1 MTVFRCEFQFQ
12 FQFPFQEPWQHGSA
26 LAHPI
31 AFRGGQGD
39 GWRCAY
45 PSYDCDDCYD
55 CLLFPSRRRTGERS
69 ATHHH
74 ANIATRPMTDY
85 PRNRVRGGTYFFT
98 VNLADRRSDLLV
110 RRIDALRDAVRTVR
124 ARAPFHSDGWVVLPE
139 HIHCLSTLPE
149 GDADFSARW
158 QAIKTAFSRR
168 IPSGEHRSAS
178 RLGKGERGIWQR
190 RFWEHTI
197 RDDGDYAVHLDYIH
211 SNPVK
216 HKLVAELGHWPYSS
230 FHRCVAMGLYPANW
244 AGGMPEPPE
253 AGGPE

>member
-1 MTVFRCEFQFQ
+1 
-12 FQFPFQEPWQHGSA
+12 
-26 LAHPI
+26 
-31 AFRGGQGD
+31 
-39 GWRCAY
+39 
-45 PSYDCDDCYD
+45 
-55 CLLFPSRRRTGERS
+55 
-69 ATHHH
+69 
-74 ANIATRPMTDY
+74 MTDY

-178 RLGKGERGIWQR
+178 RLGFILPIGPAAGRAGIGTPATEIANEAATRACAAHRVSATGKVMGGAALTHPTRVRIASITARIRCPSAGRRRRSPGQR
-190 RFWEHTI
+190 R
-197 RDDGDYAVHLDYIH
+197 
-211 SNPVK
+211 S
-216 HKLVAELGHWPYSS
+216 
-230 FHRCVAMGLYPANW
+230 
-244 AGGMPEPPE
+244 
-253 AGGPE
+253 